1 MIILSID
8 FTTSILKYP
17 KPYQALVNKT
27 QWEKEKKKKAQK
39 DLNTNYQTINKLS
52 TLKENRKDGCD

>member
-1 MIILSID
+1 MG
-8 FTTSILKYP
+8 KR
-17 KPYQALVNKT
+17 K
-27 QWEKEKKKKAQK
+27 KKKKAQK